1 MRWQL
6 HHIGKD
12 GTMVKLMEKQI
23 AEMALATMLLVA
35 LTCQMTTAVVT
46 N

>member
-12 GTMVKLMEKQI
+12 GTMVKLTEKQI
-23 AEMALATMLLVA
+23 TEMVLATMLLVA
-35 LTCQMTTAVVT
+35 LAFQTTIAAVT